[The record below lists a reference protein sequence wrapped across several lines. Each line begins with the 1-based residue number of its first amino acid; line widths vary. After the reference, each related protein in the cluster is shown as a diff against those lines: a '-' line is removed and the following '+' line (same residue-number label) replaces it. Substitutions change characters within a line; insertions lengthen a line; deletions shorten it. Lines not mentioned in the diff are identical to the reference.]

1 MTIDN
6 GQRIG
11 LATQTM
17 AEQGTPAFDPRQQ
30 LGRGEDRV
38 GLPVQEVAPVET
50 TSVVLNTRGAEPLLT
65 PPTRIDPFEQYRDR
79 TGGHA

>member
-50 TSVVLNTRGAEPLLT
+50 TKRSP
-65 PPTRIDPFEQYRDR
+65 
-79 TGGHA
+79 